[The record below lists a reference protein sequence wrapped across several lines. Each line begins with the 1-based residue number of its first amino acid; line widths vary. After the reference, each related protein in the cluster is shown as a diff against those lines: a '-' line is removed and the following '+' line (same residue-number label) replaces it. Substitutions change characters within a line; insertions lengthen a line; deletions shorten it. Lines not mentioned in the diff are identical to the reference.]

1 MSVTSEIK
9 RYAIFH
15 GDLSTSEVKLYYS
28 NNISEVKV
36 FAIQKKLKP
45 YYQNN
50 NIRYLLFKKNLNNI
64 IKTTL
69 SNRDGEEPFSQNKK

>member
-9 RYAIFH
+9 RYGIFH
-15 GDLSTSEVKLYYS
+15 RDLSTSEVKLYYS

-45 YYQNN
+45 YY
-50 NIRYLLFKKNLNNI
+50 
-64 IKTTL
+64 
-69 SNRDGEEPFSQNKK
+69 